1 MQLKKMK
8 PVLSTWLLAI
18 NFCLIILFLTD
29 CKRKDPVL
37 KGQVQGLPDDFVAFY
52 EKFHADSAYQMAHIQ
67 FPLEGYPAQADS
79 LVLAAGDFR
88 WTADKW
94 VMHRMQAFTDSLYN
108 RTFDVSIPGI
118 VNETIRQ
125 KNTPFGMYRRFYK
138 RGEDWTLILYADMN
152 PLQEN

>member
-1 MQLKKMK
+1 MK

-79 LVLAAGDFR
+79 SVLAKGDFR
-88 WTADKW
+88 WWAK
-94 VMHRMQAFTDSLYN
+94 
-108 RTFDVSIPGI
+108 
-118 VNETIRQ
+118 
-125 KNTPFGMYRRFYK
+125 
-138 RGEDWTLILYADMN
+138 
-152 PLQEN
+152 